1 MGGCN
6 TEGESKADGKEDGRG
21 REEEREGGRE
31 REREGVGEIDQSS
44 LCTLRLT
51 APLRD
56 NVTEEEESGGFILS
70 P

>member
-31 REREGVGEIDQSS
+31 REGIGEIDQSS
-44 LCTLRLT
+44 LCTLKLT
-51 APLRD
+51 VPLRD
-56 NVTEEEESGGFILS
+56 NVTEEEESGGIILS